1 MGSLKLK
8 FHGTDTDTD
17 TDILADFRANE
28 DRHKFA
34 GESRQ
39 KLCLFNSVNS
49 EIIGRKFT
57 KFGNDVAW
65 LLPLNLLKAA
75 LRSAN
80 PLLNAKAKSKGRS
93 TRRLRTSPN
102 LTGCHSHSHAVTLRS
117 EGQRSR
123 SLAGLPN
130 QLAADVAEAAGR
142 HDCFVN

>member
-57 KFGNDVAW
+57 KCVHNVDG
-65 LLPLNLLKAA
+65 LLPINPLKAD

-80 PLLNAKAKSKGRS
+80 
-93 TRRLRTSPN
+93 T
-102 LTGCHSHSHAVTLRS
+102 
-117 EGQRSR
+117 
-123 SLAGLPN
+123 
-130 QLAADVAEAAGR
+130 
-142 HDCFVN
+142 